1 MDKINFLKEII
12 KDIESFIQENGDIE
26 KEEIEDI
33 INFQY
38 ELLYD
43 YDTWGTISCHNA
55 TNVIKEDLKK
65 HLEKYNYDEKLELYY

>member
-1 MDKINFLKEII
+1 MDKDNFLKEII

-38 ELLYD
+38 EILYD
-43 YDTWGTISCHNA
+43 YDTWGTISCRNA
-55 TNVIKEDLKK
+55 INVIKDDLKK

>member
-38 ELLYD
+38 KLLYD
-43 YDTWGTISCHNA
+43 YYTWGTISCHNA
-55 TNVIKEDLKK
+55 TNIIKEDLKK